1 MARLATFLAIAPRQL
16 GLTIVLRRRAL
27 GGGVLHSKFACLVTG
42 GAGFIGSHLVEALV
56 RLGHTVRVVDNLS
69 TGDEANLAPVADSID
84 FIVGDLCDPI
94 VAERAVDG
102 IEIVFHLA
110 ALPSVPRSLKDP
122 WGSHDANVNATVR
135 LLEASR
141 AAGVRRVVYS
151 SSSSVYGD
159 TPTLPKVETMEPLP
173 RSPYAASK
181 LSSEQY
187 VLSYARGGLVE
198 GVALRYFNV
207 FGPRQSP
214 FSAYAAVIPLFLQA
228 AATGTSVTVYGDGEQ
243 TRDFTYVA
251 NVVQANLRA
260 ASAPAEV
267 ASGWPVNVGAGQ
279 RTSLNMMLDLARE
292 VTGVDIPAEYKPP
305 RAGDVRDSLASLDR
319 TSRLI
324 GYNPTI
330 DLREGL
336 VRTWRWL
343 QTRRALETLTS
354 SGFVTTLIAGRT
366 QFAGARREVVSN
378 RYP

>member
-1 MARLATFLAIAPRQL
+1 VSSSR
-16 GLTIVLRRRAL
+16 
-27 GGGVLHSKFACLVTG
+27 FACLVTG

-69 TGDEANLAPVADSID
+69 TGDAANLAPVSDEVD
-84 FIVGDLCDPI
+84 FIVGDLCDPT
-94 VAERAVDG
+94 VSARAVAG
-102 IEIVFHLA
+102 VEMVFHLA

-181 LSSEQY
+181 LCSEQY
-187 VLSYARGGLVE
+187 VLAYARGGLVE

-214 FSAYAAVIPLFLQA
+214 FSPYAAVIPLFLQA
-228 AATGTSVTVYGDGEQ
+228 AATRTSVTVFGDGEQ

-260 ASAPAEV
+260 ATASAEV

-279 RTSLNMMLDLARE
+279 RTSLNSVLDLARA
-292 VTGVDIPAEYKPP
+292 VTGYDIPAEYKPA
-305 RAGDVRDSLASLDR
+305 RAGDVRDSLASLER
-319 TSRLI
+319 TTRLI

-336 VRTWRWL
+336 VRTWQWL
-343 QTRRALETLTS
+343 RTRHALEH
-354 SGFVTTLIAGRT
+354 LILPGA
-366 QFAGARREVVSN
+366 ARRRHAVSVGS
-378 RYP
+378 